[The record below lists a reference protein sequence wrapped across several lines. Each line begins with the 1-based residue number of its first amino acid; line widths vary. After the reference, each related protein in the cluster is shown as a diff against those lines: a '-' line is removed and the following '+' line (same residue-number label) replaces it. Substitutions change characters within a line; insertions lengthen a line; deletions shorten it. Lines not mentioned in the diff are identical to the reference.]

1 MYVIRMKNCAFF
13 ARHGVLDEEEK
24 LGQRFYLDAELEI
37 GLHDGIETDSIEETV
52 DYGLVFLEIERIVHG
67 KRFFLI
73 EALVT
78 FHLNPGTAVQHFQH
92 VAPAGNLIIGS

>member
-1 MYVIRMKNCAFF
+1 MKNCAFF

-73 EALVT
+73 EALA
-78 FHLNPGTAVQHFQH
+78 LD
-92 VAPAGNLIIGS
+92 VAKTLCLSNRIEAQPPYRVEGWL